1 MTAKACISPGIC
13 GLQTTVTVQSR
24 GSRFAIAID
33 SGCCMVRS
41 FAGELADVDPW
52 SEVWIAGDPPRIW
65 QLAAKHG
72 LHAAC
77 PVPVGILKAIEVE
90 AGLALPAHVSIEISR
105 E

>member
-1 MTAKACISPGIC
+1 MTAKAHISPGVC
-13 GLQTTVTVQSR
+13 GLQTIVSVQSR
-24 GSRFAIAID
+24 DSHFAIAIESD
-33 SGCCMVRS
+33 CCMVRR
-41 FAGELADVDPW
+41 FASELAEVDPW
-52 SEVWIAGDPPRIW
+52 SEVWIPGAPPRIW

-90 AGLALPAHVSIEISR
+90 AGLALPAHVSIAISR